1 MDYQKFLEE
10 YIIHLSKVRGYSDN
24 TISSYKN
31 DLNSYFTISGN
42 SYFIDNDIKAYIKK
56 LSLNGYSNSSI
67 NRKISAL
74 KSFDKWLYEKG
85 IIENLKVENVKYL
98 KISKNLPEVLS
109 STYMNKIIDEMDT
122 STNEGI
128 RDKAIIELLYSS
140 GLRVSELVNLNIEDI
155 NKNLTLKVVG
165 KGRKERLVPLNNK
178 AYKSINKWKKYAR
191 DHIANKD
198 EHSLFVGNK
207 GSRINQR
214 QIRRIVSKK
223 MGTYPHAIRHSFATH
238 LLEGGADIRIV
249 QELLGHEDPS
259 TTQIYTHISIKEMQ
273 KKYKTSHPR
282 A

>member
-1 MDYQKFLEE
+1 MNYQKFLEE
-10 YIIHLSKVRGYSDN
+10 YFTHLSKVKGYSDN

-31 DLNSYFTISGN
+31 DLNLFFTTSDNPYFS
-42 SYFIDNDIKAYIKK
+42 DNDIKVYIKK

-67 NRKISAL
+67 NRKISAI

-85 IIENLKVENVKYL
+85 LIEKRIVENVKYL

-109 STYMNKIIDEMDT
+109 STYINKVIDEMET
-122 STNEGI
+122 STNEAV

-178 AYKSINKWKKYAR
+178 AYKSINKWEKYAR

-207 GSRINQR
+207 GS
-214 QIRRIVSKK
+214 
-223 MGTYPHAIRHSFATH
+223 
-238 LLEGGADIRIV
+238 
-249 QELLGHEDPS
+249 
-259 TTQIYTHISIKEMQ
+259 
-273 KKYKTSHPR
+273 
-282 A
+282 